1 MFLVMLD
8 LTEYEGEVREINFEI
23 INSPSREKLRYNRTR
38 MLQILESYLQI
49 SRDEVTGEVVEGSDE
64 PFLEDEYGLSFYRD
78 QVITIGDKDVEIL
91 GDNQV
96 QLDIKELVEIFNQ
109 LLQITPESEENR
121 EESLEPE
128 EEIVE

>member
-1 MFLVMLD
+1 MLD

-23 INSPSREKLRYNRTR
+23 MNSPSREKLRYDRTR

-49 SRDEVTGEVVEGSDE
+49 SRDEATGEVVEGSDE
-64 PFLEDEYGLSFYRD
+64 PFLEDEYGLSFYRN
-78 QVITIGDKDVEIL
+78 QVIAIRDKDVEVL

-96 QLDIKELVEIFNQ
+96 QLDIKKLVEIFNQ
-109 LLQITPESEENR
+109 LLQLTPDSEENQ
-121 EESLEPE
+121 EEITESE